1 MGTGDELRSTNELY
15 RAALNN
21 DWESV
26 KKFYQKNVG
35 SLLFPVTAS
44 MDNAFH
50 LAVFSKSKDPLQ
62 FLLDISKEH
71 SMVRHGYL
79 EKNGNGN
86 TPLHEAAANGNL
98 EAVEALVGHHRKLL
112 EEDIEDPPR
121 EKLQEA
127 VNEDKETPL
136 FLAAA
141 FGKTKVVKSLAET
154 SFESHKRLIYQE
166 EKGRTEEEKYSKLK
180 NIHRQNI
187 RSIKV
192 KPKPKASNELPRAIQ
207 GEMISE
213 PEPDA
218 SILHVAIT
226 EPGAIKGE
234 TSIKKPDASILHV
247 AITGRHFETALY
259 LLKMDESLAA
269 LKNLDGQTSL
279 HLLATM
285 PSAFESGYQWGRLF
299 YRFIYFCL
307 PVSDNA
313 GDDKKGWLKL
323 PEKICALVR
332 SDILEEKRK
341 HKLAFKLA
349 ETLIKKYSSW
359 DEIIPFDKD
368 HSSQGDYEPIPL
380 FLATENGI
388 VEIVNKILEVC
399 PRLVEHCNDLGQNIL
414 HVAIKHRQ
422 YEIFNLVKKMEIPK
436 TKLVR
441 KVDKNGYTILHHAAD
456 MKRETTK
463 RHLAGPVYQLQE
475 EIKWYKRVKEIT
487 PAHYAMFRSKNG
499 KKTGDELFNLKHNKL
514 LVQAQTWLKG
524 TSQSCSAVSALVA
537 TVVFAAAYTVP
548 GGSNEQ
554 GYPIL
559 LNSTL
564 FLLFTVMDVIAL
576 ACSLTSVVM
585 FLSILT
591 SSYKYDE
598 FVHELPLKLT
608 IGFTLLFIS
617 LAATMIAFAA
627 TLLLIVRLEKP
638 HWTTTLIYT
647 SAFFPISIFV
657 LINFPMYAAFENTLL
672 KLYRRLF
679 KIWRVSFQT
688 AFLCRRS
695 SSQTNRIAH
704 EAA

>member
-1 MGTGDELRSTNELY
+1 
-15 RAALNN
+15 
-21 DWESV
+21 
-26 KKFYQKNVG
+26 
-35 SLLFPVTAS
+35 

-50 LAVFSKSKDPLQ
+50 LAVFSKSIDPLQ

-71 SMVRHGYL
+71 SVVRYGYL
-79 EKNGNGN
+79 EKSGNGN

-98 EAVEALVGHHRKLL
+98 EAVKALVFHHWRLL

-141 FGKTKVVKSLAET
+141 FGKTEVVKFLAET

-192 KPKPKASNELPRAIQ
+192 KPKPKASNERPGAIQ

-226 EPGAIKGE
+226 GHLFPNSRTRFSSRTRGTLFQIQGEMISEPEPGAIKE
-234 TSIKKPDASILHV
+234 EKLDASILHV
-247 AITGRHFETALY
+247 AIIGHHFDTALY

-269 LKNLDGQTSL
+269 LRDGHGWTSL

-307 PVSDNA
+307 PVGDNA

-323 PEKICALVR
+323 PEKIRALVR

-368 HSSQGDYEPIPL
+368 HSSEGDYEPIPL

-399 PRLVEHCNDLGQNIL
+399 PQLVEHCNDLGQNIL

-422 YEIFNLVKKMEIPK
+422 YEIFNHVKNMEIPMK
-436 TKLVR
+436 KLVR

-463 RHLAGPVYQLQE
+463 RHIAGPVYQLQE
-475 EIKWYKRVKEIT
+475 EIKWYNRVKEIT

-499 KKTGDELFNLKHNKL
+499 KKTGKELFNLKHNKL

-524 TSQSCSAVSALVA
+524 TSQSCSAVAVLVA

-548 GGSNEQ
+548 GGFNNQ
-554 GYPIL
+554 GYPIF
-559 LNSTL
+559 LNRTL

-598 FVHELPLKLT
+598 FVHELPHKLT

-647 SAFFPISIFV
+647 AAFFPISIFV

-679 KIWRVSFQT
+679 KICRVSFQT
-688 AFLCRRS
+688 AFLCRQS